1 MKLKNK
7 IMKKYIILSS
17 YSIEDL
23 EIEVNEKLAEGY
35 ELVGGVS
42 VCGVGVAITLLQS
55 MCKTEE
61 K

>member
-1 MKLKNK
+1 
-7 IMKKYIILSS
+7 MKKYIILSA

-35 ELVGGVS
+35 ELVGGVAVYGEGWAS
-42 VCGVGVAITLLQS
+42 SLLQS

>member
-1 MKLKNK
+1 
-7 IMKKYIILSS
+7 MKKYIIVSA

-35 ELVGGVS
+35 ELVGGVA
-42 VCGVGVAITLLQS
+42 VYGVGWTTSLLQS

>member
-1 MKLKNK
+1 
-7 IMKKYIILSS
+7 MKKYIILSA

-35 ELVGGVS
+35 ELVGGVAVS
-42 VCGVGVAITLLQS
+42 GEGWTSSLFQS